1 MFCGITAQTRLRSRL
16 NGAGTGRT
24 RGGRRYI
31 PWIRFGTHSERGCR
45 GCLPARFKASN
56 RGRKRFEF
64 VRNGL
69 S

>member
-1 MFCGITAQTRLRSRL
+1 MQTRLRSRL
-16 NGAGTGRT
+16 YGAGTGRT
-24 RGGRRYI
+24 QGGRRYI
-31 PWIRFGTHSERGCR
+31 PWIRFGRIQKEDVEGAFRR
-45 GCLPARFKASN
+45 VFKASN